1 MWRLALAAVLAA
13 VAGGFFALG
22 LQHEFTLAAL
32 RTHRAALSDLCAAHP
47 VLAPLAYL
55 LLYIAIAAMTLPLNV
70 PLALGAGA
78 LFGVAEG
85 LAVVCLASSCGATL
99 SMLSSRFLLRDAVR
113 ARFGVRL
120 AEVEAGIARDGL
132 FYLLALRLAPVAPYS
147 LVNLLFGLTAVPALR
162 FWAITLA
169 GTFPTLLV
177 FVNAGRRLD
186 EVQSLT
192 GLLSPGLIA
201 ALVMLAALPLLVRA
215 VLARFAPR

>member
-1 MWRLALAAVLAA
+1 
-13 VAGGFFALG
+13 
-22 LQHEFTLAAL
+22 
-32 RTHRAALSDLCAAHP
+32 
-47 VLAPLAYL
+47 
-55 LLYIAIAAMTLPLNV
+55 
-70 PLALGAGA
+70 
-78 LFGVAEG
+78 
-85 LAVVCLASSCGATL
+85 
-99 SMLSSRFLLRDAVR
+99 VR